1 MFIFYLVL
9 ILAPVI
15 LLYWA
20 YQLRIRVKLIDD
32 QLGEINYD
40 HEQLKSALLTGLY
53 YRFNGEGT
61 GFEHFVAKVVD
72 TYYGG
77 FSYVTPATRDYGVDI
92 ELTKS
97 NGENKELYLGQ
108 VKCEKN
114 KLNYRPIAIIHSQML
129 KQNAAKGFIVTTS
142 DFTKYAR
149 YYAEDLNIELIDGRR
164 FIDIW
169 LASLQINKERA
180 LVPAGNEQL
189 IPENA

>member
-1 MFIFYLVL
+1 MFLLYIVL

-20 YQLRIRVKLIDD
+20 YQLRIRVKLIDE

-40 HEQLKSALLTGLY
+40 HEQIKAALLTGLY
-53 YRFNGEGT
+53 HRFNGEGT
-61 GFEHFVAKVVD
+61 GFEHFVAKIAD

-77 FSYVTPATRDYGVDI
+77 SSYVTPATRDYGVDI

-97 NGENKELYLGQ
+97 NGETKELYLGQ
-108 VKCEKN
+108 VKCEQS
-114 KLNYRPIAIIHSQML
+114 KLNYRPIAIIHSQMI
-129 KQNAAKGFIVTTS
+129 KQNATKGFVVTTS

-149 YYAEDLNIELIDGRR
+149 YYAEDLNIELIDGKR
-164 FIDIW
+164 FVDIW
-169 LASLQINKERA
+169 LDSLQTNKEKA
-180 LVPAGNEQL
+180 LDPAGNEQL